1 MQVQSPLSWCVS
13 VVDGV
18 IQALLP
24 REDLK
29 RAPDKLQAS
38 EMDLT
43 VPLLPFWL
51 NPIQLC
57 PGKWPPGFSHSLTP
71 KAGAGEMK
79 PELPMT
85 PIPRLL

>member
-1 MQVQSPLSWCVS
+1 MAWDVS

-29 RAPDKLQAS
+29 RAPGKLQNS
-38 EMDLT
+38 EMELT
-43 VPLLPFWL
+43 FPPLAFLVH
-51 NPIQLC
+51 NPIQLF
-57 PGKWPPGFSHSLTP
+57 PGKWPPGFPHSLPP

-79 PELPMT
+79 PELPMKL
-85 PIPRLL
+85 IPRLL